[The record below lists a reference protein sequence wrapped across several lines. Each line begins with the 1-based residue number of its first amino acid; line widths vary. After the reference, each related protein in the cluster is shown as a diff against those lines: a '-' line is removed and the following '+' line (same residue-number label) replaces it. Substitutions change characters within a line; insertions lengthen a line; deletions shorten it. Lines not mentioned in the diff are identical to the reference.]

1 MAGTMR
7 ETGQPLVPPGELRCV
22 WMSAGVLSYQL
33 CERAFDCEHCP
44 LDAAL
49 RMHFAR
55 GAETGAGGTPPA
67 PETGPLPDDRRYSR
81 GHCWVMTGEATRVGI
96 EPGLAKALLAP
107 REIVRPMSGERL
119 TPRQLHLWIVTAGGT
134 LPVAAPLGGTVRRV
148 NPELAARPHLLLS
161 SPLEEGWL
169 YEIEQDAPGASDGL
183 FAAGEAARLYAGDA
197 ERFRAALAHELRRSG
212 GLPVLADGGVM
223 LDNVADMLGPPRYF
237 ALLARAFG
245 KT

>member
-1 MAGTMR
+1 
-7 ETGQPLVPPGELRCV
+7 
-22 WMSAGVLSYQL
+22 LSYQL

-81 GHCWVMTGEATRVGI
+81 GHCWVMPRGAAGAAPASGEATRGASRVGI

-107 REIVRPMSGERL
+107 REVVRPTSGERL
-119 TPRQLHLWIVTAGGT
+119 ASRQLHLWIVTAGGT

-169 YEIEQDAPGASDGL
+169 YEVEPDAPEASDGL
-183 FAAGEAARLYAGDA
+183 FAAAEAARLYAGDA
-197 ERFRAALAHELRRSG
+197 ERFRAALARELRRSG

-223 LDNVADMLGPPRYF
+223 LDHVADMLGPPRYF

-245 KT
+245 RG